1 MLFLCSSV
9 RMCKGLF
16 VCPNSVINVS
26 IVYWNI
32 EINIFQNICFQVQSF
47 IILSYVGLLIRIR
60 DT

>member
-1 MLFLCSSV
+1 
-9 RMCKGLF
+9 MCKGLF